1 MISQNSIDQLKNNL
15 DIIDT
20 VSNYIELKKT
30 GANYKAPCPFHDE
43 KSPSFVVS
51 PSKQIYHCFGCG
63 AGGDSIKFVMEYEK
77 LNYPE
82 SIEKLADLNNFTLTY
97 SENRTQKQS
106 NKPLEQIQHW
116 YKRNLEF
123 QGNAKQYLENRG
135 IFHASIEKFG
145 IGYAPSNQNT
155 LHFLRQNFISLNDT
169 NDLGIT
175 GEDNGNYFSRF
186 IDRIQFPI
194 YSANGGIIGFG
205 GRTIGNHP
213 AKYINSPQ
221 TTLFNK
227 SRILYAYNVAKEHI
241 YKKKRIIIT
250 EGYLDV
256 IMLHQAGFNT
266 AVATLGTAL
275 TSDHLPLLRRGS
287 PYILMAY
294 DGDNAGKQAALKASK
309 LLSASGVDAGVVI
322 FDGGLDPADMVKNN
336 QINELENLFR
346 HPKPVVNYTLEEII
360 KNFNLHNPKEKE
372 NALHEA
378 LKYLR
383 TLSPLLQEEYKPL
396 LSVLLN
402 INSGLIKI
410 TKSKNTPIHK
420 ISFST
425 KNYGELSLIKSFLEH
440 PELIQDYSAYLKG
453 SMFIYQELYLDVV
466 HRNTNKPTV
475 QALMID
481 EDIIAFSL
489 DDFKQ
494 EILTFLIYDTNK
506 KIKMIQGS
514 EKMSFEEK
522 TFKIRK
528 YRNKLLNLKRG
539 IW

>member
-440 PELIQDYSAYLKG
+440 PQLIQDYSSYLKG

-466 HRNTNKPTV
+466 HRNINKPTV

-489 DDFKQ
+489 DNFKQ

>member
-440 PELIQDYSAYLKG
+440 PQLIQDYSAYLKG

-466 HRNTNKPTV
+466 HRNINKPTV

-489 DDFKQ
+489 DNFKQ

>member
-1 MISQNSIDQLKNNL
+1 MRPQN
-15 DIIDT
+15 
-20 VSNYIELKKT
+20 
-30 GANYKAPCPFHDE
+30 
-43 KSPSFVVS
+43 
-51 PSKQIYHCFGCG
+51 
-63 AGGDSIKFVMEYEK
+63 
-77 LNYPE
+77 
-82 SIEKLADLNNFTLTY
+82 
-97 SENRTQKQS
+97 
-106 NKPLEQIQHW
+106 
-116 YKRNLEF
+116 
-123 QGNAKQYLENRG
+123 
-135 IFHASIEKFG
+135 
-145 IGYAPSNQNT
+145 
-155 LHFLRQNFISLNDT
+155 
-169 NDLGIT
+169 
-175 GEDNGNYFSRF
+175 
-186 IDRIQFPI
+186 
-194 YSANGGIIGFG
+194 
-205 GRTIGNHP
+205 
-213 AKYINSPQ
+213 
-221 TTLFNK
+221 
-227 SRILYAYNVAKEHI
+227 
-241 YKKKRIIIT
+241 RIIIT

-383 TLSPLLQEEYKPL
+383 TLSPLLQEEYKPYVASKL
-396 LSVLLN
+396 IIHPS
-402 INSGLIKI
+402 LIKLQNN
-410 TKSKNTPIHK
+410 KNTPIHK

-425 KNYGELSLIKSFLEH
+425 KNYGELSLIKRFLEH

-489 DDFKQ
+489 NDFKQ

>member
-466 HRNTNKPTV
+466 HRNINKPTV

-489 DDFKQ
+489 DNFKQ